1 MDTFLIADI
10 GATHARF
17 ARYDPVGAP
26 AGEGLGALVGEKVVL
41 ATSEYGSATD
51 LVADALGALGE
62 PTCAGACFAVA
73 GPVGGGEVQITNG
86 GLCFEETALA
96 AAHGFDIRLINDFYA
111 VAMAVPSL
119 KKVERIGGRDTSRDE
134 PGVMAVLGPGSG
146 LGMGVLVPL
155 GEGGWQVLAS
165 EGGHSDLAPGNHLEQ
180 EVLGILQAQHGS
192 VCWETAVSGPGLV
205 NLYRAVSMM
214 WGSKP
219 RDLTPEDVSRQG
231 CDADDPVCHQTLELF
246 FGFLGAAAGNL
257 ALTICARSGVYIGG
271 GIVPALRDFAVT
283 SPLRRR
289 FDERAELS
297 DYVADIPL
305 NLILDEDPGLFG
317 AGICLSRFE
326 EKLHGR

>member
-17 ARYDPVGAP
+17 AHYEPVKAS
-26 AGEGLGALVGEKVVL
+26 AGERLGAIVGEKVVL
-41 ATSEYGSATD
+41 PTGEYGSATD
-51 LVADALGALGE
+51 LVVDALDALGG
-62 PTCAGACFAVA
+62 PTCTGGCFAVA

-86 GLCFEETALA
+86 GLRFEEAALA

-119 KKVERIGGRDTSRDE
+119 QRLERIGGRDTSGE
-134 PGVMAVLGPGSG
+134 EAGVMAVLGPGSG
-146 LGMGVLVPL
+146 LGMGVLVPR
-155 GEGGWQVLAS
+155 GEQGWQVLSS

-192 VCWETAVSGPGLV
+192 VCWETVVSGPGLV
-205 NLYRAVSMM
+205 NLYEAVSMM

-219 RDLTPEDVSRQG
+219 RDLSPEDVSRQG
-231 CDADDPVCHQTLELF
+231 IDADDPVCHQTLELF

-257 ALTICARSGVYIGG
+257 ALTVCARSGVFIGG

-289 FDERAELS
+289 FDERAGLT

-305 NLILDEDPGLFG
+305 YLILDEDPGLLG
-317 AGICLSRFE
+317 AGICLTRFE
-326 EKLHGR
+326 ESTHGR